1 MNVKRAII
9 GVIVIVV
16 LLGAGY
22 FAYQQFLAP
31 EPAVDTAETVVDPNT
46 ISVETNLDLVTAEGQ
61 ITPLQQTILSFQTG
75 GQLTGVLV
83 AEGDVVAVGDPLL
96 QLDTTDQALAVTQ
109 AEAALVQANANLTT
123 ASAGLLAA
131 QTGIQAADVAV
142 QAAQANLALTQA
154 GPTAAQI
161 ALSEQSVA
169 AAEASIN
176 LAAGNRS
183 LSLQGPTSAEIQ
195 AAEAQVAAAQA
206 QFVAAQKQ
214 FEPVSQNV
222 DADTAVREEARLQLV
237 AAQANVNA
245 AQAALAELRAGPI
258 AAAQTA
264 ANSSVAAA
272 SSQRD
277 ASEAQLALV
286 KLGASEEQIAVA
298 EASVV
303 SAQKRAMEAELRVI
317 QAETAVTQAQAAVTE
332 AETALTSA
340 QTVLAR
346 RTLSAPFAGT
356 VANIGVKANQVIAA
370 GAPVLT
376 LADFGGWQVETT
388 DLSEISVVAIENGFT
403 ADVTIDAFPGE
414 TLRGT
419 IIDIASASDIVRG
432 DVTYKVTLAL
442 EDGITLPL
450 RWGMTAF
457 VSIDTNQ

>member
-31 EPAVDTAETVVDPNT
+31 EPGADTAETVVDPNT

-83 AEGDVVAVGDPLL
+83 AEGDVVAAGDPLL

-131 QTGIQAADVAV
+131 QTGVQAADVAV

-222 DADTAVREEARLQLV
+222 DADAAVREEARLQLV

-303 SAQKRAMEAELRVI
+303 SAQKRMMEAELRVI

-340 QTVLAR
+340 QTALAR